1 MKTFK
6 IAIIAL
12 LLLVLSVAFVSATEI
27 SDFNAPKGFDE
38 GFGESMDNEDDFSI
52 VLNDYDKDFD
62 EDLFKGDHFH
72 QVTVKGD
79 LAEFND
85 TFNDE
90 AGVMELIKIGKTYY
104 VVKCKYAENTDPS
117 KISDCTKYL
126 EEFNK
131 KNDLKPEKIKV

>member
-1 MKTFK
+1 
-6 IAIIAL
+6 
-12 LLLVLSVAFVSATEI
+12 
-27 SDFNAPKGFDE
+27 
-38 GFGESMDNEDDFSI
+38 
-52 VLNDYDKDFD
+52 
-62 EDLFKGDHFH
+62 
-72 QVTVKGD
+72 VTVNGTI
-79 LAEFND
+79 AEFND